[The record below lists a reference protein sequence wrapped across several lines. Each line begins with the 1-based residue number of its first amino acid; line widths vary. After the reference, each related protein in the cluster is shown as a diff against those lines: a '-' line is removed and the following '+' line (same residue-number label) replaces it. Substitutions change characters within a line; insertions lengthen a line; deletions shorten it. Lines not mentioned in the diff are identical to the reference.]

1 MDAEDRL
8 VRVGVFVGVAVLV
21 ALVVGLVAALGASGP
36 ADTGASVGYPN
47 ASEVVI
53 DEFEANDETAAGEPI
68 GGEPRVV
75 VVDDSHGNRFDGDD
89 IRPLVDA
96 LGSQHEVVFTSE
108 SGTDLEASLALA
120 DAYVVIDPAFPHSS
134 EQVTAVESFADDG
147 GRVVL
152 LGEPTRVDVAT
163 GPFGGSLV
171 DVRSRLGRLG
181 DGLGVAF
188 GTDYLYDEVN
198 NEGNYKRVLADGRGD
213 LDGARAALY
222 TATTVEA
229 PGGERLLVTP
239 ETTRLSVQSEARR
252 RPVAVRTGNVVAV
265 GDTTFLTGAKPVV
278 ADNERLVRVI
288 AAFAVGGDRIRDV
301 ADFPYFL
308 PDEPRI
314 RYSSAE
320 LLDATKDLAREVRA
334 SGRPASVAPT
344 GRSVAPRRTDVLVTT
359 FEDLERTNT
368 PETGIEVTAT
378 TVSVP
383 GYDGSRN
390 GVAVVHR
397 PEGPVDLVVAASSP
411 ERAAAVIRALGD
423 GSIREEVL
431 SSRTAVTAAPA
442 EGDDGGVT
450 EPPTGGEP
458 ATPPTGN
465 ESASP
470 SERVSPL
477 V

>member
-1 MDAEDRL
+1 M
-8 VRVGVFVGVAVLV
+8 
-21 ALVVGLVAALGASGP
+21 
-36 ADTGASVGYPN
+36 
-47 ASEVVI
+47 
-53 DEFEANDETAAGEPI
+53 
-68 GGEPRVV
+68 
-75 VVDDSHGNRFDGDD
+75 
-89 IRPLVDA
+89 
-96 LGSQHEVVFTSE
+96 
-108 SGTDLEASLALA
+108 
-120 DAYVVIDPAFPHSS
+120 IDPAFPHSP

-213 LDGARAALY
+213 LDDARAALY

-239 ETTRLSVQSEARR
+239 ETTRLSVQSGARR

-278 ADNERLVRVI
+278 ADNGRLARVI

-314 RYSSAE
+314 RYSSAG

-334 SGRPASVAPT
+334 SGRPGGVAPT
-344 GRSVAPRRTDVLVTT
+344 GRSVAPRRTEVLVTT
-359 FEDLERTNT
+359 FEDLERTNA

-411 ERAAAVIRALGD
+411 ERAAAVVRALGD
-423 GSIREEVL
+423 GSIREETL

-442 EGDDGGVT
+442 EEDGGGVT

-458 ATPPTGN
+458 APPPTGN
-465 ESASP
+465 ESASSP
-470 SERVSPL
+470 ERVSPL